1 MSSGTVALGQTSW
14 GEDWVRRF
22 WFPTF
27 WEHLWSLSYWLWQ
40 EGSMAKQWPVSLV
53 IGVWKQSTSALQP
66 GFCVSFSCL
75 FLLLSSH
82 CPILCSQ
89 VLGFVFCS
97 LGSWSKGPPVLE
109 SSDKCK
115 FNSTEICET
124 SAWEAGKQ
132 AGKST
137 EAVLKSYAWTV
148 LRFLSFLWTVTH

>member
-1 MSSGTVALGQTSW
+1 MGQRHWDRPAEVRTEW
-14 GEDWVRRF
+14 GDF
-22 WFPTF
+22 DFPHFESTCDLLVTDYERKAP
-27 WEHLWSLSYWLWQ
+27 W
-40 EGSMAKQWPVSLV
+40 WPLSLV

-75 FLLLSSH
+75 FLFLSSH
-82 CPILCSQ
+82 SPILCSQ

-97 LGSWSKGPPVLE
+97 LGSWSEGPPVLE

-148 LRFLSFLWTVTH
+148 LKFLSFLWTVTH